1 MVEIKWFDEVMKE
14 KDQLIK
20 DTQTLLQIKSVL
32 DEEQSTLDA
41 PLGVGVKEAL
51 EFMLKWVKKMVFA
64 QKM

>member
-32 DEEQSTLDA
+32 DEEQSTLRCST
-41 PLGVGVKEAL
+41 
-51 EFMLKWVKKMVFA
+51 W
-64 QKM
+64 